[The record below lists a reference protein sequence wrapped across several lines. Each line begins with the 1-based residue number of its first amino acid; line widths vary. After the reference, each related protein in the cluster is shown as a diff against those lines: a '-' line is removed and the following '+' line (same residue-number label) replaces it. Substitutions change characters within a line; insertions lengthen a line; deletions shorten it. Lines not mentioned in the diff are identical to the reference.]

1 MQAMSHRHES
11 ERTRNTGTLG
21 NEEERHETQ
30 VDLGPRCTNIDRMGQ
45 FHHNF
50 DWVGFGSLVWF
61 ESYNFTVESRH
72 ITSKTTSAVSR
83 HLQRPGVP
91 LRYFKIVEY
100 IQF

>member
-61 ESYNFTVESRH
+61 KSYIFKVES
-72 ITSKTTSAVSR
+72 
-83 HLQRPGVP
+83 L
-91 LRYFKIVEY
+91 LLIV
-100 IQF
+100 FVK

>member
-30 VDLGPRCTNIDRMGQ
+30 VDLGPRCTNIDRVGQ
-45 FHHNF
+45 FHHTF

-61 ESYNFTVESRH
+61 KSYNFKVESRH
-72 ITSKTTSAVSR
+72 VRHVSS
-83 HLQRPGVP
+83 LDS
-91 LRYFKIVEY
+91 LWTNDMSLL
-100 IQF
+100 